1 MNLEFGHNF
10 MTQNWSYNFMSHI
23 KFRKRGAS
31 LFCNCLFFRF
41 LKFNQ
46 TLIFMKKII
55 LILITTLSLFAY
67 ACHSQT
73 APSEAQIK
81 TIDATEFKRLVEAG
95 NGIILDVRT
104 PEEVASGYI
113 GNASTINLY
122 DDDFEGKINLIPKDK
137 EIYVY
142 CKAGGRSVQAAEILR
157 QNGFNRVFNLDNG
170 LVEWE
175 GKGYPLI
182 KTQIG
187 KDEKIQEIS
196 LEDFRALLKTDKP
209 VLIDF
214 HTVWCAPCRKMA
226 PIVDKIEEDFK
237 GKAVVMRID
246 VDKSSDVGKAYN
258 IKGVP
263 VFILFK
269 DGSEKWKH
277 NGALSEEELI
287 RQINNHLK

>member
-1 MNLEFGHNF
+1 MN
-10 MTQNWSYNFMSHI
+10 
-23 KFRKRGAS
+23 
-31 LFCNCLFFRF
+31 
-41 LKFNQ
+41 
-46 TLIFMKKII
+46 KII
-55 LILITTLSLFAY
+55 FILVTIVSLLGE

-73 APSEAQIK
+73 APSEAQIR

-95 NGIILDVRT
+95 NGIILDVRA
-104 PEEVASGYI
+104 PEEVAGGHIS
-113 GNASTINLY
+113 NASTINLY
-122 DDDFEGKINLIPKDK
+122 DEDFVGKINLIPKDK

-142 CKAGGRSVQAAEILR
+142 CKMGGRSAQAAEIL
-157 QNGFNRVFNLDNG
+157 QKNGFDKVFHLGNG

-175 GKGYPLI
+175 EKGYPLI
-182 KTQIG
+182 KTQIE

-196 LEDFRALLKTDKP
+196 LEDFNKLLQTDKP

-226 PIVDKIEEDFK
+226 PIIDKIEEDFK

-246 VDKSSDVGKAYN
+246 MDKSSDVGKAYD

-277 NGALSEEELI
+277 NGVLSEEELI
-287 RQINNHLK
+287 RQINNHL